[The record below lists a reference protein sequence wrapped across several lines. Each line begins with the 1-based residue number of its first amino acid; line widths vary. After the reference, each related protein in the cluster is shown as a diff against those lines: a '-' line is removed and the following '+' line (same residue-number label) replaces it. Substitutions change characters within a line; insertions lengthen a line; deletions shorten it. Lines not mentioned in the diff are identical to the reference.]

1 MQVSDVSDTSGPPY
15 GLEAVTASMTGHKRM
30 FWDAKYTDFL
40 RFRIAVLVPIHP
52 RRPAIH
58 HIPHRTH
65 EAGTYSQTVLPLAP
79 AMGSHLFNFPGHT
92 GRPTG
97 GKVHTF
103 KHGALRLLSR
113 SEFRGKRYL
122 FSKVDLELSFK
133 ALFDCVSSIGLE
145 AQKVNNQF

>member
-1 MQVSDVSDTSGPPY
+1 MQVSDVSDTPGPPY
-15 GLEAVTASMTGHKRM
+15 GLGAVTAGMTGHKRM

-40 RFRIAVLVPIHP
+40 RFCVAVHVPTRL

-103 KHGALRLLSR
+103 KHDALRLLSR
-113 SEFRGKRYL
+113 SDFEGKRYL
-122 FSKVDLELSFK
+122 FSKVDFELSFK
-133 ALFDCVSSIGLE
+133 ALFDCISSIGLGGG
-145 AQKVNNQF
+145 KVNNQF